1 LNHYRWHLQP
11 DLPPAHPLQHTQY
24 PPLIRQLLYNRGFT
38 QPSQAE
44 LFLQPHSQLCADP
57 KLLPD
62 MAKAVSR
69 IYQALLRGE
78 QMAIYGDFDVDGI
91 SATALLVKGLA
102 ALGGRVIP
110 YIPHRLQEGHGL
122 NSFALN
128 ELKEHGVSLII
139 TVDCGITDIEQ
150 VKKASSRSGLDIII
164 SDHHLPEEE
173 LPHALAVIDPHRKD
187 STYPF
192 KELSGVGVAYK
203 LLWSLYQS
211 MGREQEVS
219 AYLDLVALGT
229 VADMVPLVDEN
240 RYMVVEGLKRLR
252 ASDRPGIREL
262 ALQAGI
268 NIEMLSTEHISW
280 TLAPRLNAAGRM
292 ETAISSYQLLATD
305 SIEEAR
311 SLAQGLAEKNSERQR
326 LTSTA
331 FSQAREQI
339 LSRGIGSLLITS
351 HKDYPGGIL
360 GLVAGKLADEFYH
373 PAVVIQVGDELS
385 HGSCRSIPE
394 FNIAHAISQCAELL
408 SRHGGHAQAAG
419 FTLPT
424 KNLPLLEEKLC
435 QIASHELAQLDL
447 RPQLEIDAPMRFSE
461 LGATTFELLQKM
473 SPFGKGNPAPIFL
486 TRGVRV
492 ADSRTMGSNGQH
504 LRLKLKQ
511 ANVIWEAVA
520 FGVGERVMEM
530 QLPLDIVYNLEQDEW
545 NGETHLRLNLL
556 DFAGSGISI

>member
-1 LNHYRWHLQP
+1 
-11 DLPPAHPLQHTQY
+11 
-24 PPLIRQLLYNRGFT
+24 
-38 QPSQAE
+38 
-44 LFLQPHSQLCADP
+44 
-57 KLLPD
+57 

>member
-1 LNHYRWHLQP
+1 M
-11 DLPPAHPLQHTQY
+11 PPAGWR
-24 PPLIRQLLYNRGFT
+24 PPFPAINCWRQIRLKKR
-38 QPSQAE
+38 
-44 LFLQPHSQLCADP
+44 
-57 KLLPD
+57 
-62 MAKAVSR
+62 VVWR
-69 IYQALLRGE
+69 
-78 QMAIYGDFDVDGI
+78 
-91 SATALLVKGLA
+91 KGW
-102 ALGGRVIP
+102 
-110 YIPHRLQEGHGL
+110 Q
-122 NSFALN
+122 
-128 ELKEHGVSLII
+128 
-139 TVDCGITDIEQ
+139 
-150 VKKASSRSGLDIII
+150 KK
-164 SDHHLPEEE
+164 
-173 LPHALAVIDPHRKD
+173 
-187 STYPF
+187 T
-192 KELSGVGVAYK
+192 
-203 LLWSLYQS
+203 
-211 MGREQEVS
+211 VS
-219 AYLDLVALGT
+219 A
-229 VADMVPLVDEN
+229 
-240 RYMVVEGLKRLR
+240 
-252 ASDRPGIREL
+252 
-262 ALQAGI
+262 
-268 NIEMLSTEHISW
+268 
-280 TLAPRLNAAGRM
+280 
-292 ETAISSYQLLATD
+292 
-305 SIEEAR
+305 
-311 SLAQGLAEKNSERQR
+311 
-326 LTSTA
+326 TA